1 MRILVKLLVVLL
13 ILAGAGCVGLYLG
26 YRHYAADLPDYHQL
40 VDYQPPTAT
49 RVQAGDGRLIAEFAA
64 ERRVFV
70 PISLI
75 PKRVRQAF
83 VSAEDQNFYQH
94 GGVDWLA
101 IARAMATNVERV
113 GQDRRPIGA
122 STITQQV
129 TRLFLLNNEVSYVR
143 KIKEAILSYRIE
155 DALSKDR
162 ILELYLNEIFLGNRS
177 FGVAAAALNYF
188 NKSLDELTVDEAAF
202 LASLPKAPDRYY
214 RDRFHDAAIARRN
227 YVLGRMAE
235 DGYITAAEAKEAQA
249 RPLTFRD
256 RHSEGQVDADY
267 FVEEVRRELLSVY
280 GESKL
285 YEGGLSIRTTLDP
298 KLQQA
303 AVEALRHG
311 LEAFDRRKGWRG
323 PVAHLDGPANWQD
336 QLAKATLP
344 AGGERWQL
352 AVVLKADG
360 EEATIGLKGGSQGKL
375 LPADVRWAKRAAA
388 LATGDLIMVDAAMSE
403 AKPAS
408 KGQKAEEPA
417 PIPGVYALRQIPEL
431 QGAVVAMDPRTGRV
445 LAMSG
450 GFSARISAFN
460 RATQANRQPGSAFKP
475 FVYLAALDR
484 GFTPS
489 SLVLDA
495 PFSLEQ
501 GAGQEKWRPSNYTDQ
516 FYGPTPLRVGIE
528 KSRNVMTV
536 RLAQNI
542 GMPAVVEEAKLFGI
556 SDHLAPEL
564 SMALGAGETTVLKLA
579 TAYAMLDNGG
589 KRITPTFVDRVQDAS
604 GKTIYRHDQRACEG
618 CQLTPGSVAP
628 TADVGA
634 VPDVPDTREQI
645 EDPRTVYQIVNI
657 LQGVVDRGT
666 AASLRVLGKTL
677 AGKTGTTN
685 DSQDAWFMGFSPD
698 LVFGVFTGYDQPR
711 SLGDHETGASVAVPI
726 FKEFME
732 TALADKPSLPFRV
745 PPGVRLVRVNPE
757 TGRLAEPGDR
767 KAIWEAFIP
776 GTEPK
781 GGEGVLDGGDS
792 GSVWVQATPAAQ
804 QQSTQMGTGTGTV
817 Y

>member
-1 MRILVKLLVVLL
+1 MRIIVKLLVVLL

-49 RVQAGDGRLIAEFAA
+49 RVQAGDGHLIAEFAA

-101 IARAMATNVERV
+101 IARAMATNVERL

-155 DALSKDR
+155 EALSKDR
-162 ILELYLNEIFLGNRS
+162 ILELYLNEIYLGNRS

-202 LASLPKAPDRYY
+202 LASLPKAPDRYF

-235 DGYITAAEAKEAQA
+235 DGYITAAEAKDAQT
-249 RPLTFRD
+249 RQLTFRD
-256 RHSEGQVDADY
+256 RHAGEQVDADY

-323 PVAHLDGPANWQD
+323 AVGRLDSLANWQD
-336 QLAKATLP
+336 QLAKAAVP

-352 AVVLKADG
+352 AVVLKAEGD
-360 EEATIGLKGGSQGKL
+360 EAAIGLKEGEGKL
-375 LPADVRWAKRAAA
+375 RPEDVKWARRQA
-388 LATGDLIMVDAAMSE
+388 LTAGDVIMVEPVMAEPAKGADKDAA
-403 AKPAS
+403 
-408 KGQKAEEPA
+408 PA
-417 PIPGVYALRQIPEL
+417 PVPGLYTLRQIPEL

-450 GFSARISAFN
+450 GFSARISSFN
-460 RATQANRQPGSAFKP
+460 RATQANRQPGSSFKP

-542 GMPAVVEEAKLFGI
+542 GMPAVVNEAKLFGI

-564 SMALGAGETTVLKLA
+564 SMALGAGETTVLKLT

-589 KRITPTFVDRVQDAS
+589 KRITPTFVDRVQDAA
-604 GKTIYRHDQRACEG
+604 GKTIYRHDQRACDG
-618 CQLTPGSVAP
+618 CQVAP
-628 TADVGA
+628 AAPEAASNAEVGA

-666 AASLRVLGKTL
+666 AARLRVLGKTL

-685 DSQDAWFMGFSPD
+685 DSQDAWFVGFSPD

-726 FKEFME
+726 FEEFMK

-781 GGEGVLDGGDS
+781 GNEGVLDGGDG
-792 GSVWVQATPAAQ
+792 GSVWVQAAPGAAQ
-804 QQSTQMGTGTGTV
+804 QQNTQMGTGTGTV